1 MNLREKAI
9 QGVFWTGVQNWGSN
23 LATTIVLLILAR
35 LLGVRTFGLVALASV
50 FIAFLQIFQRQGLAQ
65 AVVQR
70 ADLKSGHLNAAF
82 WISLASGIVL
92 TVVGVAA
99 AGPVAFVLA
108 RWQPSP
114 INVALLA
121 SVIQWLS
128 LSFLIAAL
136 GNTPQA
142 ILRRN
147 LAFKSLAMRSLASS
161 LVGGIVGVAMALN
174 GFGVWSLVGQRL
186 TSALAGT
193 ITLWMACHWWPG
205 VAVSAKHFR
214 DLFGFGVY
222 LMGNETVAFFN
233 RRMPDLLI
241 GVLLG
246 PVALG
251 YYTVGFRLLLIM
263 RRLFTQSISGVALPT
278 FSRLQH
284 DHAQMGQ
291 ALLTA
296 TSMTSLLAIPAF
308 LGMAVLAPELVA
320 GLIGEKWNQSVP
332 IMQIL
337 AFIGIM
343 QSVTSFNGP
352 VIVACG
358 KPSWALGLGV
368 LNAVANV
375 VVLTIAV
382 HWGIVVVAAAFVIRG
397 YACAPLPLLAVR
409 KLIGLSITRY
419 LRQLTAPVAGSL
431 AMVVF
436 VYAAKRVLTD
446 ALNLHALLV
455 VCVVVGVLTYTLAI
469 HLIAPGRLRQAVEY
483 VRLALPSGSSASK

>member
-9 QGVFWTGVQNWGSN
+9 KGVFWTGVQNWGSN
-23 LATTIVLLILAR
+23 LATSIVLLILAR
-35 LLGVRTFGLVALASV
+35 LLGVRTFGLVALAGV

-70 ADLKSGHLNAAF
+70 ADLKPGHLNAAF
-82 WISLASGIVL
+82 WISVASGVVL

-99 AGPVAFVLA
+99 ADPVAFVLV
-108 RWQPSP
+108 RWQPKP

-121 SVIQWLS
+121 SVIRWLS

-147 LAFKSLAMRSLASS
+147 LAFKSLAMRSLAAS
-161 LVGGIVGVAMALN
+161 LVGGIVGVAMAFY

-193 ITLWMACHWWPG
+193 ITLWAACRWWPG
-205 VAVSAKHFR
+205 IAVSFRHFR

-233 RRMPDLLI
+233 RRIPDLLI
-241 GVLLG
+241 GAFLG
-246 PVALG
+246 PMALG
-251 YYTVGFRLLLIM
+251 YYTVGYQLLLIM

-284 DHAQMGQ
+284 DYAQMGQ

-308 LGMAVLAPELVA
+308 LGMAALAPELVV

-337 AFIGIM
+337 AFIGVV
-343 QSVTSFNGP
+343 QSVTFFNTP
-352 VIVACG
+352 VIIACG
-358 KPSWALGLGV
+358 KPSWALGLGLV
-368 LNAVANV
+368 NAVANV
-375 VVLTIAV
+375 VVLTIALP
-382 HWGIVVVAAAFVIRG
+382 WGIVVVAAAFVIRG
-397 YACAPLPLLAVR
+397 YAFAPLPLLAVR
-409 KLIGLSITRY
+409 KLIGLSIGRY
-419 LRQLTAPVAGSL
+419 FGQLIAPTTGSL
-431 AMVVF
+431 VMVVF
-436 VYAAKRVLTD
+436 VYIAKRALAD

-455 VCVVVGVLTYTLAI
+455 VCVLIGVLVYTLVI
-469 HLIAPGRLRQAVEY
+469 HLIAPGRLRKAVEY
-483 VRLALPSGSSASK
+483 LRLALPSRSTASN